1 MPKPDEEGDVL
12 RKELSSLVDQ
22 CRSEQKKVCDSNDLG
37 SGSTIPK
44 GKAVV
49 RKVLKGHINK
59 AS

>member
-44 GKAVV
+44 GKACV